1 MLSMNQSEAKI
12 YRWSELPREKLS
24 DQLERTMVTG
34 DRVMV
39 AHIYL
44 KQGAVVP
51 LHQHDNEQMSYMI
64 EGSLRFWLKTD
75 DGPQLVVKAGEVL
88 HLPSNLPHGAEALED
103 SVSID
108 IFSPPRED
116 WLNKTDDYLRG

>member
-1 MLSMNQSEAKI
+1 MKKLEAKI
-12 YRWSELPREKLS
+12 YRWSELPRERLN
-24 DQLERTMVTG
+24 DRLERTIVTG

-64 EGSLRFWLKTD
+64 EGALRFWLEAE
-75 DGPQLVVKAGEVL
+75 DGHQVVVKAGEIL

-108 IFSPPRED
+108 IFTPPRED